1 MNVPFLIFS
10 GQINIHRNSQN
21 NFITK
26 KDNSKKVSDSK
37 DASIKVNFKMS
48 EEFGDEDSRR
58 LAVEAKVFKRLDK
71 RREEKSAIQA
81 INKV

>member
-1 MNVPFLIFS
+1 
-10 GQINIHRNSQN
+10 
-21 NFITK
+21 
-26 KDNSKKVSDSK
+26 
-37 DASIKVNFKMS
+37 MS

-81 INKV
+81 INKVKHGFDNIDPRFDNQESQTC